1 MSLGDLTNDT
11 ARDATDFATEIGGG
25 HNGLPR
31 IPPCERQLLQ
41 DYGIPPG
48 GAGTRSSGRSTNPIC
63 LAENFWLMEGDRN
76 ALYLIQKMKIG
87 VLRISARFF

>member
-1 MSLGDLTNDT
+1 VELRANQMSLGDLTNDT

-41 DYGIPPG
+41 DYVITGGPPG
-48 GAGTRSSGRSTNPIC
+48 GSGTRS
-63 LAENFWLMEGDRN
+63 LLKW
-76 ALYLIQKMKIG
+76 
-87 VLRISARFF
+87 RISGAVSGIRTRGLAARCLNPLC